1 MSAIQF
7 LREKAGVFV
16 AVIIGIS
23 LLLFV
28 VSDFFGSGTGQ
39 RKQMKE
45 YYDLGEIAG
54 EDVSYQDF
62 EMRVQNMVEIYKL
75 SGASNIDE
83 STYES
88 IREQVWQQMVREK
101 ILDNNY
107 EKLGIGVSNEEVDDL
122 VLGNNPH
129 PVVMQLFS
137 DQNTGE
143 FNKSFLINF
152 LQQIDVD
159 ETARKYWL
167 FFEDQI
173 VDDRM
178 STKYNNLVSKGLY
191 ITSKQTE
198 FEDMLNKASVD
209 FSFVMKNYASVPDSA
224 VEIKRSE
231 LESYYSKHKNSYKR
245 SALRDIE
252 YVTFDIL
259 PSENDR
265 RDAEEWINETKEEF
279 AEASDPEQ
287 FINLTADTRHNG
299 FYVPLNSVSE
309 QLRDFVKSEDKNT
322 VFGPYEE
329 DGSFKIAR
337 LIDAANRPDSVR
349 ARHILI
355 SSGQLRTTE
364 NARHIADSLI
374 NLLKSGVDFE
384 VLAMSNSDDGGSAQ
398 VGGDLGWFSEGM
410 MVTPFNDACFSA
422 RKGEYVTA
430 ETTYGVHIIE
440 VLNKSKDVRK
450 YNIGIIDRMITP
462 SSATNQAVYSEASQF
477 AANSSTYEQFNSSI
491 ASLNMDKRVANDVM
505 PSQKTLPG
513 LDNPRSL
520 VIALFSAKEGNI
532 VLDANEQAVFEIGDK
547 YVVAYCT
554 RVQEEGLATL
564 KDVENDVRFAVLREK
579 KAEIISEQFKE
590 IKGSGNSLN
599 DIANEMGLNIQE
611 ATQISFRSYSVPGA
625 GMEPA
630 LISAATSAPQ
640 GQLAGP
646 VSGNN
651 GVFMF
656 QVNSVSEA
664 PPEDTEMLRERLMAT
679 YRMRGTY
686 EAYEA
691 LRESANIIDKRY
703 KFY

>member
-16 AVIIGIS
+16 AVIIGVS

-39 RKQMKE
+39 RRQMKE

-54 EDVSYQDF
+54 EYVSYQDF
-62 EMRVQNMVEIYKL
+62 EMQVQNMVEIYKL
-75 SGASNIDE
+75 SGAPNVDE

-107 EKLGIGVSNEEVDDL
+107 EKLGIGVSTEEVDDL

-198 FEDMLNKASVD
+198 FEDLLNKASVD

-224 VEIKRSE
+224 VKIQRRE

-265 RDAEEWINETKEEF
+265 RDAEEWINGIKEEF
-279 AEASDPEQ
+279 V
-287 FINLTADTRHNG
+287 RH
-299 FYVPLNSVSE
+299 
-309 QLRDFVKSEDKNT
+309 
-322 VFGPYEE
+322 
-329 DGSFKIAR
+329 
-337 LIDAANRPDSVR
+337 LIP
-349 ARHILI
+349 
-355 SSGQLRTTE
+355 
-364 NARHIADSLI
+364 
-374 NLLKSGVDFE
+374 
-384 VLAMSNSDDGGSAQ
+384 
-398 VGGDLGWFSEGM
+398 
-410 MVTPFNDACFSA
+410 
-422 RKGEYVTA
+422 
-430 ETTYGVHIIE
+430 
-440 VLNKSKDVRK
+440 
-450 YNIGIIDRMITP
+450 
-462 SSATNQAVYSEASQF
+462 
-477 AANSSTYEQFNSSI
+477 NSSSI
-491 ASLNMDKRVANDVM
+491 
-505 PSQKTLPG
+505 
-513 LDNPRSL
+513 
-520 VIALFSAKEGNI
+520 
-532 VLDANEQAVFEIGDK
+532 
-547 YVVAYCT
+547 
-554 RVQEEGLATL
+554 
-564 KDVENDVRFAVLREK
+564 
-579 KAEIISEQFKE
+579 
-590 IKGSGNSLN
+590 
-599 DIANEMGLNIQE
+599 
-611 ATQISFRSYSVPGA
+611 
-625 GMEPA
+625 
-630 LISAATSAPQ
+630 
-640 GQLAGP
+640 
-646 VSGNN
+646 
-651 GVFMF
+651 
-656 QVNSVSEA
+656 
-664 PPEDTEMLRERLMAT
+664 
-679 YRMRGTY
+679 
-686 EAYEA
+686 
-691 LRESANIIDKRY
+691 
-703 KFY
+703 

>member
-224 VEIKRSE
+224 VEIQRSE

-520 VIALFSAKEGNI
+520 VI
-532 VLDANEQAVFEIGDK
+532 
-547 YVVAYCT
+547 
-554 RVQEEGLATL
+554 
-564 KDVENDVRFAVLREK
+564 
-579 KAEIISEQFKE
+579 
-590 IKGSGNSLN
+590 
-599 DIANEMGLNIQE
+599 
-611 ATQISFRSYSVPGA
+611 
-625 GMEPA
+625 
-630 LISAATSAPQ
+630 
-640 GQLAGP
+640 
-646 VSGNN
+646 
-651 GVFMF
+651 
-656 QVNSVSEA
+656 
-664 PPEDTEMLRERLMAT
+664 
-679 YRMRGTY
+679 
-686 EAYEA
+686 
-691 LRESANIIDKRY
+691 
-703 KFY
+703 

>member
-224 VEIKRSE
+224 VEIQRSE

>member
-209 FSFVMKNYASVPDSA
+209 FSFIMKNYASVPDSA
-224 VEIKRSE
+224 VEIQRSE

-520 VIALFSAKEGNI
+520 VIALFSAKEGDI
-532 VLDANEQAVFEIGDK
+532 ILDDNEQAVFEIGEK

-554 RVQEEGLATL
+554 RVQEEGLAPL

-579 KAEIISEQFKE
+579 KADIISEQFKE